1 MTRAA
6 VEFYGPDR
14 AKWLGPLSEGSV
26 PSYLNGEPA
35 ALVGELRL
43 RRVLCRLLARS
54 SRTCLWSS

>member
-26 PSYLNGEPA
+26 PSYLNGEPG
-35 ALVGELRL
+35 ALVWNDICAC
-43 RRVLCRLLARS
+43 VA
-54 SRTCLWSS
+54 